1 MNNSTFLRR
10 LLLEAAHRQGWK
22 ADKWIARGLG
32 VSQPMPS
39 MWRNGERLP
48 SDDVML
54 QICNAAGYPPR
65 LGLLRLHAIK
75 AKSPGV
81 AAIFE
86 ALADQERAALPEQDE
101 HAAA

>member
-1 MNNSTFLRR
+1 MHSSKFIRK

-39 MWRNGERLP
+39 MWRNGERMP

-54 QICNAAGYPPR
+54 AICQAAGYPPR
-65 LGLLRLHAIK
+65 LGLLELHQIK
-75 AKSPGV
+75 ARNADV
-81 AAIFE
+81 AAIFAE
-86 ALADQERAALPEQDE
+86 LVDRERADQGKREDNEAA
-101 HAAA
+101 